1 MKLVHTLLLVASG
14 LLASGVHAEGLSL
27 QDLQGDAGAGLSWQ
41 AREPAGTRHEIQPLP
56 YFDLQLGNF
65 DLDSEDGLSYAA
77 LKSHGVSA
85 GPFVNYIP
93 GRTANGPLRG
103 LRDVADMGEG
113 GAFISYSLQPW
124 WELSAQVGHTAGS
137 SSGQGGLMGKVAGE
151 LDYPV
156 GGGLFGST
164 ELTAH
169 YGDRRFTQTFFDV
182 RPEQSQAT
190 GLGAYHAS
198 GGLQDITLSQG
209 VKIPLGDHWSLLGNV
224 SWVHLSGSAQD
235 STLVRARGEVN
246 QAEVQ
251 TAVAYHFN

>member
-1 MKLVHTLLLVASG
+1 MKFVQYFLLFISALAATAAS
-14 LLASGVHAEGLSL
+14 AEGLSL
-27 QDLQGDAGAGLSWQ
+27 DGLQGDAGAGLSWQ
-41 AREPAGTRHEIQPLP
+41 AREPAGTRHDVQPMP

-65 DLDSEDGLSYAA
+65 DLDSEDGLSYTL
-77 LKSHGVSA
+77 LKGHGISV
-85 GPFVNYIP
+85 GPFVNYVQ

-103 LRDVADMGEG
+103 LRDVSDMGEG

-137 SSGQGGLMGKVAGE
+137 SSGQGGLIGKVAGE

-169 YGDRRFTQTFFDV
+169 YADRRFEQTFFDV
-182 RPEQSQAT
+182 QPDQVQAT
-190 GLGAYHAS
+190 GLGAYRAS

-209 VKIPLGDHWSLLGNV
+209 VKIPLGGHWSLLGDV
-224 SWVHLSGSAQD
+224 SWVHLSGSAAD
-235 STLVRARGEVN
+235 SSLVKARGEVN
-246 QAEVQ
+246 QAEVM
-251 TAVAYHFN
+251 TAVAYHFD